1 MSSYVT
7 IIDDFNGKGLSA
19 TQKIALALIHG
30 FSQNRQGAFTGDIDY
45 ISWWL
50 GASNRSTIR
59 VLKKLE
65 EMGLIEKLPSPE
77 DKRRSIYRVTEAAT
91 GYASPYSE
99 KIDDTDVTNLD
110 KIGDKSDTNLG
121 KICNKTS
128 PISENEDKID
138 DNLSPKYV
146 TKSTKIGD
154 NLSSIPI
161 YNTIDNNINNTI
173 HSSNILAQK
182 NEVSETTPISSKIE
196 ALQQAFSESLT
207 PFRDR
212 YPVEMLEAFSD
223 YWAAPLQNP
232 KPSQVKAGIL
242 LKYQTQETWSLA
254 GRLRTWAKRDS
265 TYQAYQ
271 GQYSR
276 TPDGPRVNS
285 RGETRMVES
294 YRKANEA
301 FNALLNQ
308 DNNQTDQQ

>member
-7 IIDDFNGKGLSA
+7 IIDEFNGKGLSA

-30 FSQNRQGAFTGDIDY
+30 FSQNRQGAFTGDIEY

-50 GASNRSTIR
+50 GINKRNTRI
-59 VLKKLE
+59 LLNKLE
-65 EMGLIEKLPSPE
+65 DMGLIERTPYPV
-77 DKRRSIYRVTEAAT
+77 DKRRYEYRL
-91 GYASPYSE
+91 
-99 KIDDTDVTNLD
+99 TDAIFDVA
-110 KIGDKSDTNLG
+110 SDT
-121 KICNKTS
+121 
-128 PISENEDKID
+128 ENGEIE
-138 DNLSPKYV
+138 V
-146 TKSTKIGD
+146 ETTAISTKKEVETTAIEKQIEVETTSKKRS
-154 NLSSIPI
+154 NQTKIEVVLAPTPY

-173 HSSNILAQK
+173 HSNTIIAQK
-182 NEVSETTPISSKIE
+182 NEVSETTPIPSKVE
-196 ALQQAFSESLT
+196 ALQQAFSDSLQ
-207 PFRDR
+207 PFRDK
-212 YPVEMLEAFSD
+212 YPVEMLEAFCD

-265 TYQAYQ
+265 TYLGYQ

-276 TPDGPRVNS
+276 APNGPRVNS

-301 FNALLNQ
+301 FKALLNP
-308 DNNQTDQQ
+308 DNNQPDKQ

>member
-7 IIDDFNGKGLSA
+7 IIDEFNGKGLSA

-30 FSQNRQGAFTGDIDY
+30 FSQKGQGAFTGDIGY

-50 GASNRSTIR
+50 GINKRNTRI
-59 VLKKLE
+59 LLNKLE
-65 EMGLIEKLPSPE
+65 DMGLIERTPYPV
-77 DKRRSIYRVTEAAT
+77 DKRRYEYRL
-91 GYASPYSE
+91 
-99 KIDDTDVTNLD
+99 TDAIFDVA
-110 KIGDKSDTNLG
+110 SDTENG
-121 KICNKTS
+121 EIEVETT
-128 PISENEDKID
+128 PIS
-138 DNLSPKYV
+138 
-146 TKSTKIGD
+146 TKKEVETTPIEKQIEVETTSKKRSNQTKIEVV
-154 NLSSIPI
+154 LAPTPY
-161 YNTIDNNINNTI
+161 YNTIDNTINNTI
-173 HSSNILAQK
+173 HSSTIVAQK
-182 NEVSETTPISSKIE
+182 NEVSQTTPISSKVE

-207 PFRDR
+207 PFRDK
-212 YPVEMLEAFSD
+212 YPAEMLEAFCD

-265 TYQAYQ
+265 TYLGYQ

-276 TPDGPRVNS
+276 APDGPRVNS

-301 FNALLNQ
+301 FKALLNP
-308 DNNQTDQQ
+308 DNNQPDQK

>member
-7 IIDDFNGKGLSA
+7 IIDEFNGKGLSA
-19 TQKIALALIHG
+19 MQKIALALIHG
-30 FSQNRQGAFTGDIDY
+30 FSQKGQGVFTGDIDY

-50 GASNRSTIR
+50 GSSNRSTIR
-59 VLKKLE
+59 VLKRLE

-77 DKRRSIYRVTEAAT
+77 DKRRSIYRVTEAV
-91 GYASPYSE
+91 GNVSPDSE
-99 KIDDTDVTNLD
+99 

-121 KICNKTS
+121 EICDKPS
-128 PISENEDKID
+128 PISENEDKIGD
-138 DNLSPKYV
+138 KTSPKYV

-154 NLSSIPI
+154 NLSSIPY
-161 YNTIDNNINNTI
+161 YNTIDISINNNTI
-173 HSSNILAQK
+173 SKEEIDKEEKPMS
-182 NEVSETTPISSKIE
+182 PISSKVE

-207 PFRDR
+207 PFRDK
-212 YPVEMLEAFSD
+212 YPAEMLESFSD

-265 TYQAYQ
+265 TYLGYQ

-276 TPDGPRVNS
+276 APDGPKVNS

-301 FNALLNQ
+301 FQALLNP
-308 DNNQTDQQ
+308 DNKQPDIQ

>member
-7 IIDDFNGKGLSA
+7 IIDEFNGKGLSA

-30 FSQNRQGAFTGDIDY
+30 FSQNRQGAFTGDIEY

-50 GASNRSTIR
+50 GINKRNTRI
-59 VLKKLE
+59 LLNKLE
-65 EMGLIEKLPSPE
+65 DMGLIERTPYQV
-77 DKRRSIYRVTEAAT
+77 DKRRYEYRLTNV
-91 GYASPYSE
+91 
-99 KIDDTDVTNLD
+99 IFDVA
-110 KIGDKSDTNLG
+110 SDTENG
-121 KICNKTS
+121 EIEVETT
-128 PISENEDKID
+128 PISVKKEVETTPIEKQIEVETTSKKRSNQ
-138 DNLSPKYV
+138 
-146 TKSTKIGD
+146 TKIEVV
-154 NLSSIPI
+154 LAPTPI
-161 YNTIDNNINNTI
+161 YNTIDNTINNTI
-173 HSSNILAQK
+173 HNSTIIAQK
-182 NEVSETTPISSKIE
+182 NEVSQTTPISSKVE
-196 ALQQAFSESLT
+196 ALQQAFSDSLT
-207 PFRDR
+207 PFRDK

-265 TYQAYQ
+265 TYLGYQ

-276 TPDGPRVNS
+276 APDGPRVNS

-301 FNALLNQ
+301 FRALLNP
-308 DNNQTDQQ
+308 DNNQPDKQ

>member
-7 IIDDFNGKGLSA
+7 IIDEFNGKGLSA

-30 FSQNRQGAFTGDIDY
+30 FSQKGQGAFTGDIDY

-50 GASNRSTIR
+50 GSSNRSTIR

-65 EMGLIEKLPSPE
+65 EMGLIERLPSPE
-77 DKRRSIYRVTEAAT
+77 DKRRSIYRVTEAV
-91 GYASPYSE
+91 GNVSPGF
-99 KIDDTDVTNLD
+99 K
-110 KIGDKSDTNLG
+110 KIGDKSDTNPG
-121 KICNKTS
+121 EVCDKTS
-128 PISENEDKID
+128 PISENEDKIGD
-138 DNLSPKYV
+138 KTSPKYV

-154 NLSSIPI
+154 NLSSIPY
-161 YNTIDNNINNTI
+161 YNTIDISINNNTI
-173 HSSNILAQK
+173 SKEEIDKEEKPMS
-182 NEVSETTPISSKIE
+182 PISSKVE

-207 PFRDR
+207 PFRDK
-212 YPVEMLEAFSD
+212 YPAEMLESFSD

-232 KPSQVKAGIL
+232 KPSQIKAGIL

-265 TYQAYQ
+265 TYLGYQ
-271 GQYSR
+271 GQCSR
-276 TPDGPRVNS
+276 APDGPRVNS

-301 FNALLNQ
+301 FKALLNP
-308 DNNQTDQQ
+308 DNNQPDKK

>member
-7 IIDDFNGKGLSA
+7 IIDEFNGKGLSA

-30 FSQNRQGAFTGDIDY
+30 FSQNRQGVFTGEIDY

-50 GASNRSTIR
+50 GSSNRSTIR

-65 EMGLIEKLPSPE
+65 EMGLIEKMENPE
-77 DKRRSIYRVTEAAT
+77 DKRRSIYRVTGAVT
-91 GYASPYSE
+91 GGVSPDAE
-99 KIDDTDVTNLD
+99 KIGDTDVTNLD
-110 KIGDKSDTNLG
+110 EIGDKTSHISDKEG
-121 KICNKTS
+121 EIG
-128 PISENEDKID
+128 

-154 NLSSIPI
+154 NLSSTPY
-161 YNTIDNNINNTI
+161 YNTIDISINNNTI
-173 HSSNILAQK
+173 SKEEIYKEEKPMS
-182 NEVSETTPISSKIE
+182 PISSKVE
-196 ALQQAFSESLT
+196 ALQQAFSDSLT
-207 PFRDR
+207 PFRDK
-212 YPVEMLEAFSD
+212 YPAEMLEAFCD
-223 YWAAPLQNP
+223 YWAVPLQNP

-265 TYQAYQ
+265 TYLSYQ

-276 TPDGPRVNS
+276 APDGPRVNS

-301 FNALLNQ
+301 FQALLNP
-308 DNNQTDQQ
+308 DNNQSEQ

>member
-7 IIDDFNGKGLSA
+7 IIDEFNGKGLSA

-30 FSQNRQGAFTGDIDY
+30 FSQKGQGVFTGDIDY

-59 VLKKLE
+59 VLKRLE

-77 DKRRSIYRVTEAAT
+77 DKRRSIYRVTDAAT
-91 GYASPYSE
+91 GNASPYSE

-121 KICNKTS
+121 KICDKAS

-154 NLSSIPI
+154 NLSSIPY
-161 YNTIDNNINNTI
+161 YNTIDISINNNTI
-173 HSSNILAQK
+173 SKEEIDKEEKPMS
-182 NEVSETTPISSKIE
+182 PISSKVE
-196 ALQQAFSESLT
+196 SLQQAFSESLT
-207 PFRDR
+207 PFRDQ
-212 YPVEMLEAFSD
+212 YPSEMLEAFSD

-232 KPSQVKAGIL
+232 KPSQVKAGIF

-265 TYQAYQ
+265 TYLGYQ

-276 TPDGPRVNS
+276 APDGPRVNS

-301 FNALLNQ
+301 FNALLNPGNDKPDIQ
-308 DNNQTDQQ
+308 

>member
-7 IIDDFNGKGLSA
+7 IIDEFNGKGLSA

-30 FSQNRQGAFTGDIDY
+30 FSQNRQGAFTGDIEY

-50 GASNRSTIR
+50 GINKRNTRI
-59 VLKKLE
+59 LLNKLE
-65 EMGLIEKLPSPE
+65 DMGLIERTPYPV
-77 DKRRSIYRVTEAAT
+77 DKRRYEYRLTNA
-91 GYASPYSE
+91 
-99 KIDDTDVTNLD
+99 IFDVA
-110 KIGDKSDTNLG
+110 SDTENG
-121 KICNKTS
+121 EIEVETT
-128 PISENEDKID
+128 PISDKKEVETTAIEKQIEVETT
-138 DNLSPKYV
+138 SK
-146 TKSTKIGD
+146 KRSKQTKIEVV
-154 NLSSIPI
+154 LAPTPI
-161 YNTIDNNINNTI
+161 YNTIDNTINNTI
-173 HSSNILAQK
+173 HSNTIIAQK
-182 NEVSETTPISSKIE
+182 NEVSETTPISSKVE

-207 PFRDR
+207 PFRDK
-212 YPVEMLEAFSD
+212 YPAEMLESFSD

-265 TYQAYQ
+265 TYLGYQ

-276 TPDGPRVNS
+276 APDGPKVNS

-301 FNALLNQ
+301 FQALLNP
-308 DNNQTDQQ
+308 DNIQSEQQ

>member
-7 IIDDFNGKGLSA
+7 IIDEFNGKGLSA

-30 FSQNRQGAFTGDIDY
+30 FSQNRQGAFTGDIEY

-50 GASNRSTIR
+50 GINKRNTRI
-59 VLKKLE
+59 LLNKLE
-65 EMGLIEKLPSPE
+65 DMGLIERTPCPA
-77 DKRRSIYRVTEAAT
+77 DKRRYEYRL
-91 GYASPYSE
+91 
-99 KIDDTDVTNLD
+99 TDAIFDVA
-110 KIGDKSDTNLG
+110 SDTENG
-121 KICNKTS
+121 EIEVETTAISSKKEVETTAIEKQIEVETTS
-128 PISENEDKID
+128 KKRSKQ
-138 DNLSPKYV
+138 
-146 TKSTKIGD
+146 TKIEVV
-154 NLSSIPI
+154 LAPTPI

-173 HSSNILAQK
+173 HSNTILAQK
-182 NEVSETTPISSKIE
+182 NEVSETTPISSKVE

-207 PFRDR
+207 PFCDK
-212 YPVEMLEAFSD
+212 YPSEMLEAFSD

-276 TPDGPRVNS
+276 APDGPRVNS

-301 FNALLNQ
+301 FNALLNPGN
-308 DNNQTDQQ
+308 DKTDQQ

>member
-7 IIDDFNGKGLSA
+7 IVDDFNGKGLSA

-50 GASNRSTIR
+50 GSSNRSTIR

-65 EMGLIEKLPSPE
+65 AMGLIEKMEHPE
-77 DKRRSIYRVTEAAT
+77 DKRRSIYRVTEAVT
-91 GYASPYSE
+91 GCVSPE
-99 KIDDTDVTNLD
+99 PE
-110 KIGDKSDTNLG
+110 KIGDKSDT
-121 KICNKTS
+121 KIGELCDKTS
-128 PISENEDKID
+128 PISENEDKIGD
-138 DNLSPKYV
+138 KTSPKYV

-154 NLSSIPI
+154 NLSSIPY
-161 YNTIDNNINNTI
+161 YNTIDISINNNTI
-173 HSSNILAQK
+173 SKEEIDKEEKPMS
-182 NEVSETTPISSKIE
+182 PISSKVE
-196 ALQQAFSESLT
+196 ALQQAFSDSLT
-207 PFRDR
+207 PFRDK
-212 YPVEMLEAFSD
+212 YPAEMLEAFCD

-265 TYQAYQ
+265 TYLGYQ

-276 TPDGPRVNS
+276 APDGPRVNS

-301 FNALLNQ
+301 FQALLNSE
-308 DNNQTDQQ
+308 NNQTDKQ

>member
-7 IIDDFNGKGLSA
+7 IIDEFNGKGLSA

-30 FSQNRQGAFTGDIDY
+30 FSQNRQGAFTGDIEY

-50 GASNRSTIR
+50 GINKRNTRI
-59 VLKKLE
+59 LLNKLE
-65 EMGLIEKLPSPE
+65 DMGLIERTPYPV
-77 DKRRSIYRVTEAAT
+77 DKRRYEYRLTDAIFDV
-91 GYASPYSE
+91 ASDAE
-99 KIDDTDVTNLD
+99 NGEIEVETT
-110 KIGDKSDTNLG
+110 
-121 KICNKTS
+121 
-128 PISENEDKID
+128 PISIKKEVETTSKKRSNQ
-138 DNLSPKYV
+138 
-146 TKSTKIGD
+146 TKIEVV
-154 NLSSIPI
+154 LAPTPY
-161 YNTIDNNINNTI
+161 YNTIDNTINNTI
-173 HSSNILAQK
+173 HSNTIIAQK
-182 NEVSETTPISSKIE
+182 NEVSETTPISLKVE

-207 PFRDR
+207 PFRDK
-212 YPVEMLEAFSD
+212 YPAEMLEAFCD

-265 TYQAYQ
+265 TYLAYQ

-276 TPDGPRVNS
+276 APDGPRVNS

-301 FNALLNQ
+301 FKALLNP
-308 DNNQTDQQ
+308 DNNQPDQQ

>member
-7 IIDDFNGKGLSA
+7 IIDEFNGKGLSA

-30 FSQNRQGAFTGDIDY
+30 FSQNRQGAFTGDIEY

-50 GASNRSTIR
+50 GINKRNTRI
-59 VLKKLE
+59 LLNKLE
-65 EMGLIEKLPSPE
+65 DMGLIERTPYPV
-77 DKRRSIYRVTEAAT
+77 DKRRYEYRL
-91 GYASPYSE
+91 
-99 KIDDTDVTNLD
+99 TDAIFDVA
-110 KIGDKSDTNLG
+110 SDTENG
-121 KICNKTS
+121 DIEVETTS
-128 PISENEDKID
+128 ISDKKEVETTSIEKQIEVETT
-138 DNLSPKYV
+138 SK
-146 TKSTKIGD
+146 KRSKQTKIEVV
-154 NLSSIPI
+154 LAPTPI
-161 YNTIDNNINNTI
+161 YNTIDNTINNTI
-173 HSSNILAQK
+173 HSNTIIAQK
-182 NEVSETTPISSKIE
+182 NEVSETTPISSKVE
-196 ALQQAFSESLT
+196 ALQQAFSESLA

-212 YPVEMLEAFSD
+212 YPVEMLEAFCD

-265 TYQAYQ
+265 TYLGYQ

-276 TPDGPRVNS
+276 APDVPRVNS

-301 FNALLNQ
+301 FQALLNP
-308 DNNQTDQQ
+308 DNNQPEQQ

>member
-7 IIDDFNGKGLSA
+7 IIDEFNGKGLSA

-30 FSQNRQGAFTGDIDY
+30 FSQNRQGAFTGDIEY

-50 GASNRSTIR
+50 GINKRNTRI
-59 VLKKLE
+59 LLNKLE
-65 EMGLIEKLPSPE
+65 DMGLIERTPYPV
-77 DKRRSIYRVTEAAT
+77 DKRRYEYRLTNA
-91 GYASPYSE
+91 
-99 KIDDTDVTNLD
+99 IFDVA
-110 KIGDKSDTNLG
+110 SDTENG
-121 KICNKTS
+121 EIEVETT
-128 PISENEDKID
+128 PISDKKEVETTAIEKQIEVETT
-138 DNLSPKYV
+138 SK
-146 TKSTKIGD
+146 KRSKQTKIEVV
-154 NLSSIPI
+154 LAPTPI

-173 HSSNILAQK
+173 HNSTILAEK
-182 NEVSETTPISSKIE
+182 NEVSETTPISSKVE
-196 ALQQAFSESLT
+196 ALQQAFSDSLA

-212 YPVEMLEAFSD
+212 YPAEMLEAFCD

-265 TYQAYQ
+265 TYLGYQ

-276 TPDGPRVNS
+276 APDGPRVNS

-301 FNALLNQ
+301 FQALLNP
-308 DNNQTDQQ
+308 DNIQSE

>member
-7 IIDDFNGKGLSA
+7 IVDDFNGMGLSA

-30 FSQNRQGAFTGDIDY
+30 FSQNRQGAFTGDIEY

-50 GASNRSTIR
+50 GINKRNTRI
-59 VLKKLE
+59 LLNKLE
-65 EMGLIEKLPSPE
+65 DMGLIERTPYPV
-77 DKRRSIYRVTEAAT
+77 DKRRYEYRLTNA
-91 GYASPYSE
+91 
-99 KIDDTDVTNLD
+99 IFDVA
-110 KIGDKSDTNLG
+110 SDTENG
-121 KICNKTS
+121 DIEVETT
-128 PISENEDKID
+128 PISAKKEVETTAIEKQIEVETT
-138 DNLSPKYV
+138 SK
-146 TKSTKIGD
+146 KRSKQTKIEVV
-154 NLSSIPI
+154 LAPTPI

-173 HSSNILAQK
+173 HSTTILAQK
-182 NEVSETTPISSKIE
+182 NEVSETTPISSKVE
-196 ALQQAFSESLT
+196 ALQQAFSDSLS
-207 PFRDR
+207 PFRDK
-212 YPVEMLEAFSD
+212 YPAEMLEAFCD

-265 TYQAYQ
+265 TYLGYQ

-276 TPDGPRVNS
+276 APDGPRVNS

-301 FNALLNQ
+301 FKALLNP
-308 DNNQTDQQ
+308 DNNQPDIQ

>member
-1 MSSYVT
+1 M
-7 IIDDFNGKGLSA
+7 GLSA

-50 GASNRSTIR
+50 GTSNRSTIR
-59 VLKKLE
+59 LLKRLE
-65 EMGLIEKLPSPE
+65 EMGLIEKMPSPE
-77 DKRRSIYRVTEAAT
+77 DKRRSIYRVTEAV
-91 GYASPYSE
+91 GNVSPNFE
-99 KIDDTDVTNLD
+99 

-121 KICNKTS
+121 EVCDKTS
-128 PISENEDKID
+128 PISENEDKIGD
-138 DNLSPKYV
+138 KTSPKYV

-154 NLSSIPI
+154 NLSSIPY
-161 YNTIDNNINNTI
+161 YNTIDISINNNTI
-173 HSSNILAQK
+173 SKEEIDK
-182 NEVSETTPISSKIE
+182 EEKPISPIPSKVE
-196 ALQQAFSESLT
+196 ALQQAFCDSLN
-207 PFRDR
+207 PFHDK
-212 YPVEMLEAFSD
+212 YPAEMLEAFSD

-265 TYQAYQ
+265 TYLGYQ

-276 TPDGPRVNS
+276 APDGPRVNS

-301 FNALLNQ
+301 FQALLNP
-308 DNNQTDQQ
+308 DNIQSEQQ

>member
-7 IIDDFNGKGLSA
+7 IIDEFNGKGLSA

-30 FSQNRQGAFTGDIDY
+30 FSQNRQGAFTGDIEY

-50 GASNRSTIR
+50 GINKRNTRI
-59 VLKKLE
+59 LLNKLE
-65 EMGLIEKLPSPE
+65 DMGLIERTPYPV
-77 DKRRSIYRVTEAAT
+77 DKRRYEYRL
-91 GYASPYSE
+91 
-99 KIDDTDVTNLD
+99 TDAIFDVA
-110 KIGDKSDTNLG
+110 SDTENG
-121 KICNKTS
+121 DIEVETTS
-128 PISENEDKID
+128 ISDKKEVETTAIEKQIEVETT
-138 DNLSPKYV
+138 SK
-146 TKSTKIGD
+146 KRSKQTKIEVV
-154 NLSSIPI
+154 LAPTPI

-173 HSSNILAQK
+173 HNSTILAEK
-182 NEVSETTPISSKIE
+182 NEVSETTPISSKVE

-207 PFRDR
+207 PFRDK
-212 YPVEMLEAFSD
+212 YPAEMLESFSD

-265 TYQAYQ
+265 TYLAYQ

-276 TPDGPRVNS
+276 VPDGPRVNS

-301 FNALLNQ
+301 FKALLNP
-308 DNNQTDQQ
+308 DNNQPDKK

>member
-7 IIDDFNGKGLSA
+7 IIDEFNGKGLSA

-30 FSQNRQGAFTGDIDY
+30 FSQKGQGVFTGDIDY

-65 EMGLIEKLPSPE
+65 EMGLIEKMENPE
-77 DKRRSIYRVTEAAT
+77 DKRRSIYRVTEAVT
-91 GYASPYSE
+91 GGVSPDSE
-99 KIDDTDVTNLD
+99 

-121 KICNKTS
+121 EVCDKTS
-128 PISENEDKID
+128 PISENEDKIGD
-138 DNLSPKYV
+138 KTSLKYV

-154 NLSSIPI
+154 NLSSIPY
-161 YNTIDNNINNTI
+161 YNTIDISINNKTI
-173 HSSNILAQK
+173 SKEEIDKEEKPMS
-182 NEVSETTPISSKIE
+182 PISSKVE
-196 ALQQAFSESLT
+196 ALQQAFSDSLA
-207 PFRDR
+207 PFRDK
-212 YPVEMLEAFSD
+212 YPEQMLEAFSD

-265 TYQAYQ
+265 TYLGYQ

-276 TPDGPRVNS
+276 APDGRRVNS

-301 FNALLNQ
+301 FKALLNP
-308 DNNQTDQQ
+308 DNNQPDQQ

>member
-7 IIDDFNGKGLSA
+7 IIDEFNGKGLSA

-30 FSQNRQGAFTGDIDY
+30 FSQNRQGAFTGDIEY

-65 EMGLIEKLPSPE
+65 EMGLIEKMEHPE
-77 DKRRSIYRVTEAAT
+77 DKRRSIYRVTEVVT
-91 GYASPYSE
+91 GGVSPE
-99 KIDDTDVTNLD
+99 PE

-121 KICNKTS
+121 KVWDKTS
-128 PISENEDKID
+128 HISENEDKIGD
-138 DNLSPKYV
+138 KTSPKYV

-154 NLSSIPI
+154 NLSSIHY
-161 YNTIDNNINNTI
+161 YNTIDISINNNTI
-173 HSSNILAQK
+173 SKEEIDKEEKPMS
-182 NEVSETTPISSKIE
+182 PISSKVE
-196 ALQQAFSESLT
+196 ALQQAFSDSLT
-207 PFRDR
+207 PFRDK
-212 YPVEMLEAFSD
+212 YPVEMLEAFCD

-254 GRLRTWAKRDS
+254 GRLRTWSKRDS
-265 TYQAYQ
+265 TYLGYK

-276 TPDGPRVNS
+276 APDIPRVNS

-301 FNALLNQ
+301 FQALLNP
-308 DNNQTDQQ
+308 DNNQPDHQ

>member
-7 IIDDFNGKGLSA
+7 IIDEFNGKGLSA

-30 FSQNRQGAFTGDIDY
+30 FSQNRQGAFTGDIEY

-50 GASNRSTIR
+50 GINKRNTRI
-59 VLKKLE
+59 LLNKLE
-65 EMGLIEKLPSPE
+65 DMGLIERTPYPV
-77 DKRRSIYRVTEAAT
+77 DKRRYEYRLTNA
-91 GYASPYSE
+91 
-99 KIDDTDVTNLD
+99 IFDVA
-110 KIGDKSDTNLG
+110 SDTENG
-121 KICNKTS
+121 EIEVETTS
-128 PISENEDKID
+128 KKRSKQ
-138 DNLSPKYV
+138 
-146 TKSTKIGD
+146 TKIEVV
-154 NLSSIPI
+154 LAPTPI
-161 YNTIDNNINNTI
+161 YNTIDNTINNTI
-173 HSSNILAQK
+173 HSNTIIAQK
-182 NEVSETTPISSKIE
+182 NEVSETTPISSKVE

-207 PFRDR
+207 PFRDK
-212 YPVEMLEAFSD
+212 YPVEMLEAFCD

-265 TYQAYQ
+265 TYLAYQ

-276 TPDGPRVNS
+276 VPDGPRVNS

-301 FNALLNQ
+301 FKALLNP
-308 DNNQTDQQ
+308 DNNQPDKK

>member
-7 IIDDFNGKGLSA
+7 IIDEFNGKGLSA

-30 FSQNRQGAFTGDIDY
+30 FSQKGQGAFTGDIDY

-50 GASNRSTIR
+50 GSSNRSAIR

-77 DKRRSIYRVTEAAT
+77 DKRRSIYRVTEAV
-91 GYASPYSE
+91 GNVSPDFE
-99 KIDDTDVTNLD
+99 KIC
-110 KIGDKSDTNLG
+110 DKSDTNLG
-121 KICNKTS
+121 EICDKPS
-128 PISENEDKID
+128 PISENEDKIGD
-138 DNLSPKYV
+138 KTSPKYV

-154 NLSSIPI
+154 NLSSIPY
-161 YNTIDNNINNTI
+161 YNTIDISINNNTI
-173 HSSNILAQK
+173 SKEEIDK
-182 NEVSETTPISSKIE
+182 EEKPISPIPSKVE
-196 ALQQAFSESLT
+196 ALQQAFYDSLN
-207 PFRDR
+207 PFRDK
-212 YPVEMLEAFSD
+212 YPAEMLEAFSD

-265 TYQAYQ
+265 TYLGYQ
-271 GQYSR
+271 GQCSR
-276 TPDGPRVNS
+276 APDGPRVNS

-301 FNALLNQ
+301 FKALLNQ
-308 DNNQTDQQ
+308 DNNQPDPQ

>member
-7 IIDDFNGKGLSA
+7 IVDDFNGKGLSA

-30 FSQNRQGAFTGDIDY
+30 FSQNRQGAFTGDIEY

-50 GASNRSTIR
+50 GINKRNTRI
-59 VLKKLE
+59 LLNKLE
-65 EMGLIEKLPSPE
+65 DMGLIERTPYPV
-77 DKRRSIYRVTEAAT
+77 DKRRYEYRL
-91 GYASPYSE
+91 
-99 KIDDTDVTNLD
+99 TDAIFDVA
-110 KIGDKSDTNLG
+110 SDTENG
-121 KICNKTS
+121 EIEVETT
-128 PISENEDKID
+128 PISMKKEVETTAIEKQIEVETTSKKRSNQ
-138 DNLSPKYV
+138 
-146 TKSTKIGD
+146 TKIEVV
-154 NLSSIPI
+154 LAPTPY
-161 YNTIDNNINNTI
+161 YNTIDNTINNTI
-173 HSSNILAQK
+173 HSNTIIAQK
-182 NEVSETTPISSKIE
+182 NEVSETTPISSKVE

-212 YPVEMLEAFSD
+212 YPAEMLEAFSD

-265 TYQAYQ
+265 TYLGYQ

-276 TPDGPRVNS
+276 ASDGPRVNS

-301 FNALLNQ
+301 FKALLNP
-308 DNNQTDQQ
+308 DNNQPDQQ

>member
-7 IIDDFNGKGLSA
+7 IIDEFNGKGLSA
-19 TQKIALALIHG
+19 MQKIALALIHG

-50 GASNRSTIR
+50 GTSNRSTIR
-59 VLKKLE
+59 LLKRLE
-65 EMGLIEKLPSPE
+65 EMGLIEKLPSSE
-77 DKRRSIYRVTEAAT
+77 DKRRSIYRVTEAV
-91 GYASPYSE
+91 GNVSPDFE
-99 KIDDTDVTNLD
+99 

-121 KICNKTS
+121 EVCDKTS
-128 PISENEDKID
+128 PISENEDKIGD
-138 DNLSPKYV
+138 KKSPKYV

-154 NLSSIPI
+154 NLSSIPY
-161 YNTIDNNINNTI
+161 YNTIDISINNNTI
-173 HSSNILAQK
+173 SKEEIDKEEKPMS
-182 NEVSETTPISSKIE
+182 PISSKVE

-207 PFRDR
+207 PFRDK
-212 YPVEMLEAFSD
+212 YPAEMLEAFSD

-265 TYQAYQ
+265 TYLGYQ
-271 GQYSR
+271 GQCSR
-276 TPDGPRVNS
+276 APDGPRVNS

-301 FNALLNQ
+301 FKALLNQ
-308 DNNQTDQQ
+308 DNNQPDPQ

>member
-7 IIDDFNGKGLSA
+7 IIDEFNGKGLSA
-19 TQKIALALIHG
+19 TQKMALALIHG
-30 FSQNRQGAFTGDIDY
+30 FSQKGQGAFTGDIDY

-65 EMGLIEKLPSPE
+65 EMGLIEKMEHPE
-77 DKRRSIYRVTEAAT
+77 DKRRSIYRVTEAVT
-91 GYASPYSE
+91 GGVSPE
-99 KIDDTDVTNLD
+99 PE
-110 KIGDKSDTNLG
+110 KIGDKSDTNLD
-121 KICNKTS
+121 KICDKTS
-128 PISENEDKID
+128 PISENEDKIGD
-138 DNLSPKYV
+138 KSSPKYV

-154 NLSSIPI
+154 NLSSIPY
-161 YNTIDNNINNTI
+161 YNTIDISINNNTI
-173 HSSNILAQK
+173 SKEEIDKEEKPMS
-182 NEVSETTPISSKIE
+182 PISSKVE
-196 ALQQAFSESLT
+196 ALQQAFSDSLT
-207 PFRDR
+207 PFRAE
-212 YPVEMLEAFSD
+212 YPAEMLEAFCD

-232 KPSQVKAGIL
+232 KPSQVKSGIL

-265 TYQAYQ
+265 TYLGYQ

-276 TPDGPRVNS
+276 APDGPRVNS

-301 FNALLNQ
+301 FQALLNP
-308 DNNQTDQQ
+308 DNNKSEQ